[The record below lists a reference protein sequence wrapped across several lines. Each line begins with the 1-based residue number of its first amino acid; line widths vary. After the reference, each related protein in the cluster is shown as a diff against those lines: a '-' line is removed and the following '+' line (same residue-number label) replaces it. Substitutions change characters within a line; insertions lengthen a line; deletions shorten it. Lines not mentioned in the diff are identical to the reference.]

1 LVTNNILAKTRLA
14 HAFNVEYHDVS
25 YAKILHTVRDYV
37 HKGHVLISHPL
48 SGSVKPNET
57 PYKSIAVSQDAN
69 ELDLKSLAII
79 EESIACCKKFD
90 RHPPPTESALQDFME
105 IDYSLIESRK

>member
-1 LVTNNILAKTRLA
+1 MVKTRLT

-25 YAKILHTVRDYV
+25 YAKILHMVRDYV

-57 PYKSIAVSQDAN
+57 PYKSIVVSKNAN

-79 EESIACCKKFD
+79 EESIACCEKFD
-90 RHPPPTESALQDFME
+90 KHKKIPESALQDFME
-105 IDYSLIESRK
+105 IDYSLILGGI